1 MTARKTAS
9 SAAYISESKS
19 VDAAENREAPLG
31 LPGAGVAAGGG
42 AEEGE
47 GSLTMMCM
55 LSWPY
60 AKFLMPNAA
69 RSVICGGADHVV
81 SRRVGET
88 SGGGSRVIVCVTV
101 GVGPVT
107 VIAVE
112 SRVETVTK
120 TVVVDSGDE
129 IELVLLGEGGEDDV
143 AAGVVEIVAGGD
155 WVEEL

>member
-1 MTARKTAS
+1 M
-9 SAAYISESKS
+9 
-19 VDAAENREAPLG
+19 
-31 LPGAGVAAGGG
+31 
-42 AEEGE
+42 
-47 GSLTMMCM
+47 
-55 LSWPY
+55 
-60 AKFLMPNAA
+60 
-69 RSVICGGADHVV
+69 
-81 SRRVGET
+81 
-88 SGGGSRVIVCVTV
+88 IVCVTV

-120 TVVVDSGDE
+120 TVVVDPGDE